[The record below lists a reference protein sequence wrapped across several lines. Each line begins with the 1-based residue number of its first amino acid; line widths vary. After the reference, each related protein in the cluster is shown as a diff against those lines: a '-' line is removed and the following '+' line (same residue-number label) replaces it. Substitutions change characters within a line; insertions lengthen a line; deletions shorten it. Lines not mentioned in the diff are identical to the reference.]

1 MLLRRYHKIEEKKE
15 IIKKEKEEKIIEENK
30 QEIDFNNLKVAELK
44 ELAKNAGIEGYSNLK
59 KNELIEVL
67 EGVKNG
73 I

>member
-15 IIKKEKEEKIIEENK
+15 IIENKEQEIIEENK

-44 ELAKNAGIEGYSNLK
+44 ELAKNAGIEGYSSLK
-59 KNELIEVL
+59 KNDLIEAL
-67 EGVKNG
+67 EGVNNG